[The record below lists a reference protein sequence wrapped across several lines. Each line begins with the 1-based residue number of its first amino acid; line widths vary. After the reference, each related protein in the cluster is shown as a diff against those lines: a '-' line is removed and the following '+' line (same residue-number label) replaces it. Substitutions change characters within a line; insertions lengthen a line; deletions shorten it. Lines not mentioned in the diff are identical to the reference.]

1 MKISEAITVLENLKA
16 THGDLDIYIQ
26 GEEKCIQHDVKSITG
41 EEVKGESYVLIAG
54 ENEFVV

>member
-1 MKISEAITVLENLKA
+1 MKVSEAKTALENLKA

-26 GEEKCIQHDVKSITG
+26 GEAKCIQHDVKSITG
-41 EEVKGESYVLIAG
+41 EEIKGESYALIAG